1 MQKKPLFDIQS
12 LPLSDKEKILVQ
24 QASRPLHFGKDDTV
38 FIQGDVCRDIYIIR
52 TGLVKL
58 SYTTLNGKELI
69 KSFITEGGL
78 FGSLYSQITGEGST
92 YSATALE
99 ALHVDVMDFSVL
111 QDISDHNQEL
121 QKVFLHFFQQLALAK
136 EIREYELLCLSAQQ
150 RYEKFCAQ
158 NPQLL
163 TRLKQADLAL
173 YLGITPIALSRL
185 KHRAKTDPKNL
196 ASSKISL

>member
-1 MQKKPLFDIQS
+1 MLKKPLFDIQS
-12 LPLSDKEKILVQ
+12 LPLSEEEKTLVQ
-24 QASRPLHFGKDDTV
+24 KASRPLHFDKGSPV
-38 FIQGDVCRDIYIIR
+38 FIQGDVCRNIYIIR

-58 SYTTLNGKELI
+58 SYTTSNGKELI

-92 YSATALE
+92 YGAIALE
-99 ALHVDVMDFSVL
+99 QLHVDMMDFSVL
-111 QDISDHNQEL
+111 QGIAEYNQEL

-136 EIREYELLCLSAQQ
+136 EIREYELLCLTAQQ
-150 RYEKFCAQ
+150 RYEKFCLH
-158 NPQLL
+158 NPQLV

-185 KHRAKTDPKNL
+185 KHRK
-196 ASSKISL
+196 